1 MVISDP
7 LITFSIQ
14 KDTGKLGHLQTHPLG
29 GAFPRH
35 FSFNA
40 NGTLVA
46 VVAQTDNRVSIIER
60 NPSNG
65 LLGAIVA
72 TIKGMGEP
80 NMVIF
85 DDA

>member
-1 MVISDP
+1 MVASDP

-14 KDTGKLGHLQTHPLG
+14 KDTGKLAHLQTQALG
-29 GAFPRH
+29 GVNPRH

-46 VVAQTDNRVSIIER
+46 AVAQADNRVSIISR
-60 NPSNG
+60 DPTNG
-65 LLGAIVA
+65 LLGDIVA
-72 TIKGMGEP
+72 TISIGGP

>member
-1 MVISDP
+1 MVVSDP

-14 KDTGKLGHLQTHPLG
+14 KDTGKLNFLQDHPLG
-29 GAFPRH
+29 GVFPRH

-46 VVAQTDNRVSIIER
+46 VVATSSDRVNIIER
-60 NPSNG
+60 DPING
-65 LLGAIVA
+65 LLGAILA
-72 TIKGMGEP
+72 TISVPAP